1 MEVEKLVIPKK
12 YNVIETKDKII
23 IYTNKPSYRA
33 LIIKPTSISV
43 INGNKTLE
51 RIARKLSLPAPV
63 PPITLFIS

>member
-12 YNVIETKDKII
+12 YNVIEAKDKII
-23 IYTNKPSYRA
+23 IYTYRPYRA